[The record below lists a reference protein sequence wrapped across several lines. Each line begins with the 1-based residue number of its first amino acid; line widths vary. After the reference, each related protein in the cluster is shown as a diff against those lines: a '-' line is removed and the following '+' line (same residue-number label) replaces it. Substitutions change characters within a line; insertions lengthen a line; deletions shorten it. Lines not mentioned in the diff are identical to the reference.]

1 MNCYQR
7 SSNIKIY
14 VQKEGIIMLE
24 FSIITISS
32 FVTMLD
38 EFVKTFAKLVFKK
51 DISKYIPIFSV
62 VFGVILGIV
71 GYYIPDVAMGNNIVE
86 AIFIGI
92 SAGSAATGVN
102 QIGKQLNKTDA
113 PSIDL
118 GKFIEDQTE
127 VIDGVDEDEVDIN
140 GTEEEHTEEI
150 CDSSEDEDE

>member
-1 MNCYQR
+1 
-7 SSNIKIY
+7 
-14 VQKEGIIMLE
+14 MLE

-38 EFVKTFAKLVFKK
+38 EFVKTFVKIVFKK
-51 DISKYIPIFSV
+51 DISKFIPIFSV

-102 QIGKQLNKTDA
+102 QIGKQLNKTDT
-113 PSIDL
+113 PSIDP
-118 GKFIEDQTE
+118 GQFIEDQTE
-127 VIDGVDEDEVDIN
+127 VIDEVDEDEAEVE
-140 GTEEEHTEEI
+140 GPEEALVEEA
-150 CDSSEDEDE
+150 CESLEDEDE